1 MLEEMERKQK
11 EQEEEEKMK
20 QVCKSFR
27 KHCNHWGGSM
37 LAKTCQWEIDLKFLL
52 MNVQLAKKFTNKKK
66 NCWHIVCT
74 CSIHGVEDRHPL
86 PVS

>member
-20 QVCKSFR
+20 QVCNNFR

-37 LAKTCQWEIDLKFLL
+37 LAKTCQWEIDLKLLL
-52 MNVQLAKKFTNKKK
+52 MNVQLAKNFTNKKK
-66 NCWHIVCT
+66 IVGILCV
-74 CSIHGVEDRHPL
+74 HVQY
-86 PVS
+86 VV